1 VLAINGTSVVHGLH
15 RLMEVA
21 AMATSLTLLVAPV
34 GYVPDAI
41 KEIKGAILR
50 KLQRITDLFRQLDK
64 NGDGRI
70 SRREFV
76 SVLPLV
82 LNTHHTAEQYR
93 AAFDVIDA
101 DGSGEIDYKE
111 LKASL
116 SRDDVELAAELQ
128 AGAMGEIE
136 TEAKNRVGLRPTAH
150 DGSLHAPLAEIL
162 SAEELKAALRRGA
175 GRVMDCF
182 RAMDRNGDQT
192 VTRREFAAAL
202 PLLGFASS
210 NRPVIEA
217 IFDEIDSDGSGSIDY
232 KELNSA
238 LRRDDVTLA
247 AELQAGAMG
256 EIETAAKNAIALRF
270 GGQYVNGALEAI

>member
-1 VLAINGTSVVHGLH
+1 
-15 RLMEVA
+15 
-21 AMATSLTLLVAPV
+21 
-34 GYVPDAI
+34 
-41 KEIKGAILR
+41 
-50 KLQRITDLFRQLDK
+50 
-64 NGDGRI
+64 
-70 SRREFV
+70 
-76 SVLPLV
+76 
-82 LNTHHTAEQYR
+82 
-93 AAFDVIDA
+93 
-101 DGSGEIDYKE
+101 
-111 LKASL
+111 
-116 SRDDVELAAELQ
+116 
-128 AGAMGEIE
+128 
-136 TEAKNRVGLRPTAH
+136 
-150 DGSLHAPLAEIL
+150 L

-256 EIETAAKNAIALRF
+256 EIETEAKNAIALRF